1 MTAPGAD
8 SAFDAMLAEALAPP
22 KRDRDPGFV
31 AKVDRAVVER
41 ERYLR
46 QRSALRRQLGGEM
59 LALAALG
66 GSIALLARI
75 PDVSEALAEAPILA
89 WPALLSL
96 LLFWLVVTR
105 MQRLPA

>member
-1 MTAPGAD
+1 MTVPD
-8 SAFDAMLAEALAPP
+8 SAFDAMLGEALAPP
-22 KRDRDPGFV
+22 KRDKDLGFV
-31 AKVDRAVVER
+31 AKVDRAVIER

-46 QRSALRRQLGGEM
+46 QRSALCRQFGGEM

-66 GSIALLARI
+66 GSVALLARI
-75 PDVSEALAEAPILA
+75 PDVRDALAEAPTLA

-96 LLFWLVVTR
+96 LVFWVAVTR

>member
-1 MTAPGAD
+1 MTMPD
-8 SAFDAMLAEALAPP
+8 SAFDAILAEALAPP
-22 KRDRDPGFV
+22 ARDKDPGFI
-31 AKVDRAVVER
+31 ARVDRAVIER

-46 QRSALRRQLGGEM
+46 QRGALRRQLGGEM

-66 GSIALLARI
+66 GSVALLARI
-75 PDVSEALAEAPILA
+75 PDVSEALAEAPTLA

-96 LLFWLVVTR
+96 ILFWVAVTR

>member
-1 MTAPGAD
+1 MTATD
-8 SAFDAMLAEALAPP
+8 QAFDAMLAEALAPP
-22 KRDRDPGFV
+22 KRDKDAAFI
-31 AKVDRAVVER
+31 AKVDRAVIER

-46 QRSALRRQLGGEM
+46 QRASLRRQLGGEM

-66 GSIALLARI
+66 GSVALLARI
-75 PDVSEALAEAPILA
+75 PDVRTALSEAPTMA

-96 LLFWLVVTR
+96 VLFWLVVTR

>member
-1 MTAPGAD
+1 MTMPD
-8 SAFDAMLAEALAPP
+8 SAFDAILAEALAPP
-22 KRDRDPGFV
+22 ARDKDLGFI
-31 AKVDRAVVER
+31 ARVDRAVIER

-46 QRSALRRQLGGEM
+46 QRGALRRQLGGEM

-66 GSIALLARI
+66 GSVALLARI
-75 PDVSEALAEAPILA
+75 PDVSEALAEAPTLA

-96 LLFWLVVTR
+96 ILFWVAVTR